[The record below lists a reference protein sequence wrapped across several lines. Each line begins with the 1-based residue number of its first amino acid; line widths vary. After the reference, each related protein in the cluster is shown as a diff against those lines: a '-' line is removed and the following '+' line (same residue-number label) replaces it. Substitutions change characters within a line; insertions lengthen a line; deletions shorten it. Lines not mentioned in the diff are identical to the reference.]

1 MKRSALVFL
10 FFTLASSFLFAQE
23 GVIKGRVTDSLSKEG
38 IVNAIVLTDGKNG
51 VATDVN
57 GNYELRLPGGK
68 YVLTFAF
75 TGYHSQMINVTIMAG
90 EMQQIDVQLS
100 ESITDL
106 GTVVVSAGKFEQK
119 IEDVTVSMDVI
130 KPQLIENK
138 NTTNMETIIDQVPGV
153 NVMDGQVQI
162 RGGSGF
168 SYGAGSRVLL
178 LVDDLPM
185 LTCDAGDI
193 KWDYLP
199 VENIGQVEVIKGA
212 SSALFGSSAL
222 NGVINVRTAS
232 PKETPQSSINLSS
245 GIYCDPQ
252 RSELKW
258 WGNTNPIYT
267 NATFFHSRRI
277 KNLDLV
283 FGGNVFSDEG
293 YRKFE
298 TTQRGRFNYNLRYRF
313 QKVKGLTMG
322 LSGNHMVTS
331 GGLFIL
337 WAGADSAY
345 LPQGGN
351 LQLYKNFRTTLD
363 RKSVV

>member
-1 MKRSALVFL
+1 MKRSALVLL
-10 FFTLASSFLFAQE
+10 FFVLTSSFLCAQE
-23 GVIKGRVTDSLSKEG
+23 GLIKGRVTDSLSKEG

-57 GNYELRLPGGK
+57 GNYELKLPGGK

-75 TGYHSQMINVTIMAG
+75 TGYRSQMVSVTLMAG
-90 EMQQIDVQLS
+90 ESQQIDVQLS

-119 IEDVTVSMDVI
+119 IEDVTVSMGVI

-199 VENIGQVEVIKGA
+199 VENIGQVEVIT
-212 SSALFGSSAL
+212 SIDT
-222 NGVINVRTAS
+222 VT
-232 PKETPQSSINLSS
+232 SSIFCSNF
-245 GIYCDPQ
+245 P
-252 RSELKW
+252 
-258 WGNTNPIYT
+258 
-267 NATFFHSRRI
+267 A
-277 KNLDLV
+277 
-283 FGGNVFSDEG
+283 
-293 YRKFE
+293 E
-298 TTQRGRFNYNLRYRF
+298 TTT
-313 QKVKGLTMG
+313 V
-322 LSGNHMVTS
+322 
-331 GGLFIL
+331 
-337 WAGADSAY
+337 
-345 LPQGGN
+345 P
-351 LQLYKNFRTTLD
+351 
-363 RKSVV
+363 